1 MQKNSSSIKSST
13 DILKQAIQFI
23 GQHNITAIPINYTV
37 SYEYCR
43 GHHVLLRQAIDQ
55 AIVNKQPITNEAI
68 QGWFD
73 AFLLGYDLS
82 ELNKSHLDLNNI
94 VDQLASTTTQA
105 EEDVNQYDTS
115 LKECKDELNET
126 LDTSSLSS
134 IVSSLLTSTT
144 AMQIAMEQMKQQITA
159 SQCEIASLQDRL
171 ALVTIEAVTDPL
183 TGLANRKGLS
193 MAINESLSTAL
204 QSKNYPCLLLLDIDY
219 FKKIN
224 DSFGHLVG
232 DKAIKILADTLK
244 KQLKGKDTAA
254 RYGGEEFAILLPE
267 TDLQNAWKVG
277 ENIRRVVES
286 LRITRSNNHEEVF
299 RMTISIGIARYQANQ
314 SINDLIELA
323 DNALYQSKNTGRNR
337 VTIFETKL

>member
-1 MQKNSSSIKSST
+1 MEKNSSSIKSST

-55 AIVNKQPITNEAI
+55 AIVNKQPITNEAM
-68 QGWFD
+68 QCWFD

-82 ELNKSHLDLNNI
+82 ELSKSHLDLNNI
-94 VDQLASTTTQA
+94 VNQLASTTTQA

-115 LKECKDELNET
+115 LKECTNELKET
-126 LDTSSLSS
+126 LNTSSLSS

-159 SQCEIASLQDRL
+159 SQHEIASLQDRL
-171 ALVTIEAVTDPL
+171 ALVTVEAVTDPL

-193 MAINESLSTAL
+193 MAINESLRSAL

-277 ENIRRVVES
+277 ENIRRIVES